1 MGIDRKERDVE
12 RNLAVGRHCTRS
24 IAAKRDSVGAGPRS
38 KIRETHLGG
47 MAVVWL
53 NGEWRVLDATS
64 QRSAAGVSTVELE
77 TVGQFEA
84 SSSCALADASG

>member
-1 MGIDRKERDVE
+1 
-12 RNLAVGRHCTRS
+12 
-24 IAAKRDSVGAGPRS
+24 
-38 KIRETHLGG
+38 

-84 SSSCALADASG
+84 CICCAVADASGW